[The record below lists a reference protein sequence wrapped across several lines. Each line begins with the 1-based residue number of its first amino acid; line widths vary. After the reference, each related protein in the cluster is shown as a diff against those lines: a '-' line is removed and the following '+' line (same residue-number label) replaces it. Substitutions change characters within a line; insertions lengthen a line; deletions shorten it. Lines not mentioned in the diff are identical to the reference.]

1 VGWASRIGGVGGC
14 GDGIVSFGEGL
25 GGLVV
30 ELLELLSDAG
40 LDFELDGF
48 GA

>member
-1 VGWASRIGGVGGC
+1 MGWVSRIGGVGGC

-30 ELLELLSDAG
+30 EFFEFLSDVG
-40 LDFELDGF
+40 LDFEFDGF
-48 GA
+48 GV